1 MGSIGLYRSY
11 AALLAAALVPI
22 WAGSLKELQA
32 EKRKKEGTEAVDDGE
47 EDDEE
52 EEPPEKLSSDDALWF
67 PIIGSAVLLGLFLL
81 FRYLDKRLLNRIIGA
96 YFAVLGVA
104 GMTRCLTHLSR
115 RILGTERHKA
125 ASRWRLLLAQDKTN
139 WLDVRLSS
147 FSLGAL
153 FISLATVV
161 AQSYTGYWVLVN
173 LLALAF
179 AYNFISLIALDSFR
193 TGSILLAGLF
203 IYDVWWVFGSQHV
216 FGDNVMVKVATSFE
230 GPIKIVFPRNLA
242 AQTDFTLLGLGDIVL
257 PGVFIALALRFD
269 YHLALAQARVPF
281 KPKAQRFA
289 KPYFWA
295 CFAAYISGL
304 CATMAAMHFFRAAQ
318 PALFYLSPA
327 CILSV
332 ATVAYARGE
341 WKELWRYSEDEE
353 ETEEGRPA
361 KKVPVREEPH
371 RNAGTKAEA
380 RDQAT
385 AAQGAS
391 AGGDALASLRKRRC
405 GTAPL

>member
-1 MGSIGLYRSY
+1 M
-11 AALLAAALVPI
+11 
-22 WAGSLKELQA
+22 
-32 EKRKKEGTEAVDDGE
+32 
-47 EDDEE
+47 
-52 EEPPEKLSSDDALWF
+52 
-67 PIIGSAVLLGLFLL
+67 
-81 FRYLDKRLLNRIIGA
+81 
-96 YFAVLGVA
+96 
-104 GMTRCLTHLSR
+104 
-115 RILGTERHKA
+115 
-125 ASRWRLLLAQDKTN
+125 
-139 WLDVRLSS
+139 
-147 FSLGAL
+147 
-153 FISLATVV
+153 
-161 AQSYTGYWVLVN
+161 
-173 LLALAF
+173 
-179 AYNFISLIALDSFR
+179 
-193 TGSILLAGLF
+193 
-203 IYDVWWVFGSQHV
+203 
-216 FGDNVMVKVATSFE
+216 
-230 GPIKIVFPRNLA
+230 
-242 AQTDFTLLGLGDIVL
+242 
-257 PGVFIALALRFD
+257 
-269 YHLALAQARVPF
+269 PF

-295 CFAAYISGL
+295 CFAAYISGAPTQARILFPESPLTENPARLSGL

-318 PALFYLSPA
+318 PALLYLSPA